1 MRVFSHLL
9 VGLLWALHWLPLP
22 LLARIGEGLGLTLQ
36 RLARRRRHIVEV
48 NLDLCFPALSEAERA
63 RLASAHFRALGRSLI
78 ERGIAWW
85 ASPARLARLV
95 RVSAAELDSVRAFQA
110 EGRPVVLLAP
120 HFVGLDVGGT
130 RMAMEL
136 DSVSIYA
143 RQKNPVADRWL
154 YHGRTRFGDQQLLSR
169 SDGARATVKAM
180 KSGRVFYYLPDM
192 DYGRRDSIFVP
203 FFGVPAATITGLS
216 RLTRLAGAVVVPCV
230 TRMLP
235 DRSGYRV
242 ELGPAWTD
250 FPSDDIVADTVR
262 MNTWLET
269 VIETMPEQYYW
280 VHRRFKTRPEGEP
293 GVY

>member
-1 MRVFSHLL
+1 MRLVSHLL
-9 VGLLWALHWLPLP
+9 VGLLWALHWLPMP
-22 LLARIGEGLGLTLQ
+22 LLARIGEGLGLALQ
-36 RLARRRRHIVEV
+36 RLAGRRRHIVEV
-48 NLDLCFPALSEAERA
+48 NLQLCFPSLSEPERA
-63 RLASAHFRALGRSLI
+63 RLAAAHFRALGRSLL

-95 RVSAAELDSVRAFQA
+95 KVDGLDAVRAMKA

-143 RQKNPVADRWL
+143 RQKDPVVDRWL

-216 RLTRLAGAVVVPCV
+216 RLTRLAGAIVVPCV

-242 ELGPAWTD
+242 ELGPAWTA
-250 FPSDDIVADTVR
+250 FPSDDIVADTAR
-262 MNTWLET
+262 MNAWLEC

-293 GVY
+293 GFY

>member
-1 MRVFSHLL
+1 MRVFSQLL

-22 LLARIGEGLGLTLQ
+22 LLARIGEGLGLMLQ
-36 RLARRRRHIVEV
+36 RFARRRRHIVEV
-48 NLDLCFPALSEAERA
+48 NLRLCFPSLDDAARA
-63 RLASAHFRALGRSLI
+63 RLAAAHFRALGRSLL

-85 ASPARLARLV
+85 ASPERLARLV
-95 RVSAAELDSVRAFQA
+95 RVDGLDVVHAIKA

-203 FFGVPAATITGLS
+203 FFGVQAATITGLS

-242 ELGPAWTD
+242 EIGPAWAE
-250 FPSDDIVADTVR
+250 FPGDDVTEDTVR
-262 MNTWLET
+262 MNAWLES
-269 VIETMPEQYYW
+269 VIRTMPEQYYW
-280 VHRRFKTRPEGEP
+280 VHRRFKTRPEGAP

>member
-1 MRVFSHLL
+1 MRVFSQLL

-22 LLARIGEGLGLTLQ
+22 LLARIGEGLGLALQ
-36 RLARRRRHIVEV
+36 RFARRRRHIVEV
-48 NLDLCFPALSEAERA
+48 NLRLCFPAMDDAERA
-63 RLASAHFRALGRSLI
+63 RLAAAHFRALGRGLL

-85 ASPARLARLV
+85 ASPERLARLV
-95 RVSAAELDSVRAFQA
+95 RVDGLEAVHAIKA

-136 DSVSIYA
+136 DSVSIYS

-203 FFGVPAATITGLS
+203 FFGVQAATITGLS

-242 ELGPAWTD
+242 ELGPAWLD
-250 FPSDDIVADTVR
+250 FPGDDITADTAR
-262 MNTWLET
+262 MNAWLET
-269 VIETMPEQYYW
+269 VIRTMPEQYYW
-280 VHRRFKTRPEGEP
+280 VHRRFKTRPEGERS
-293 GVY
+293 VY